1 MSARRAV
8 DVVVGLIGDS
18 SGRWLVNCRPPG
30 TPLAGSW
37 EFPGGK
43 RQPGEAPLAALKRE
57 LDEELGIEVLE
68 AEPVLVLEHDYPDK
82 RVYYLHSLSNCDVTG
97 TNATCAQVAVGVD
110 AALSTLKSE
119 RLAPRLYFP
128 SDLYNT
134 IFTDIVFSNLR
145 VEQFVFEK
153 REDSLQL
160 KNHIANVRSAPAPV
174 KEVIAA

>member
-1 MSARRAV
+1 MTPPGTV

-82 RVYYLHSLSNCDVTG
+82 RVRLDVWLVSRYRGQPTPREG
-97 TNATCAQVAVGVD
+97 QPLRWVTVAECRELPLLPADGPIV
-110 AALSTLKSE
+110 E
-119 RLAPRLYFP
+119 RLGSLVKP
-128 SDLYNT
+128 S
-134 IFTDIVFSNLR
+134 
-145 VEQFVFEK
+145 E
-153 REDSLQL
+153 
-160 KNHIANVRSAPAPV
+160 VR
-174 KEVIAA
+174 

>member
-43 RQPGEAPLAALKRE
+43 ARPGEAPLAALKRE

-68 AEPVLVLEHDYPDK
+68 AVPVLVLEHDYPDK
-82 RVYYLHSLSNCDVTG
+82 RVRLDVWHVRRYRGEAKSRERQPLRWVT
-97 TNATCAQVAVGVD
+97 VAECRQLELLEADWPIV
-110 AALSTLKSE
+110 E
-119 RLAPRLYFP
+119 RLPLLA
-128 SDLYNT
+128 
-134 IFTDIVFSNLR
+134 V
-145 VEQFVFEK
+145 
-153 REDSLQL
+153 
-160 KNHIANVRSAPAPV
+160 APARR
-174 KEVIAA
+174 